1 MENHLVSVIII
12 SYNSSEYII
21 ETLESIKAQ
30 TYQNIELIISDDF
43 SKDQTVSI
51 ARDWLLINKLRF
63 TNSEIIEAKQNT
75 GIAGNCNRGL
85 KKAIGKFIKFIA
97 ADDVLTHNCIELN
110 YNYAL
115 KHNAEIIH
123 SNRLVYNET
132 FEESSFFKTTRLDGV
147 MANNELTAK
156 NQFEFELRDNV
167 IGAPTA
173 FFNAETLN
181 KLGGFDER
189 IQMIED
195 WPMWIKATKNNI
207 KLHYMDEATIK
218 YRVQSQSV
226 SYNIKPQNIFTRLDI
241 LLIDLYKI
249 LILPELSGLEKGILQ
264 FELNRKTFFIR
275 YKLIKNNKFNYW
287 LNKITI
293 YPFVKYRWF
302 KLKKIKNAVN

>member
-1 MENHLVSVIII
+1 MKIPLVSVIVI
-12 SYNSSEYII
+12 SYNSANYIV
-21 ETLESIKAQ
+21 ETLESIKTQ

-43 SKDQTVSI
+43 SKDHTISI
-51 ARDWLLINKLRF
+51 AQNWLIKNKLRF
-63 TNSEIIEAKQNT
+63 TNSQILESNQNT

-85 KKAIGKFIKFIA
+85 KKASGKFIKYIA
-97 ADDVLTHNCIELN
+97 ADDALAQNCIELN
-110 YNYAL
+110 YDYTL
-115 KHNAEIIH
+115 KHNAQIIH

-132 FEESSFFKTTRLDGV
+132 FEESNFVKTTTLDGI

-167 IGAPTA
+167 IGAPTV
-173 FFNAETLN
+173 FFNADTLI

-195 WPMWIKATKNNI
+195 WPIWIKATKNNI
-207 KLHYMDEATIK
+207 KLHYMNEATVK
-218 YRVQSQSV
+218 YRVQSKSV
-226 SYNIKPQNIFTRLDI
+226 SYNYKPQNIFTRLDI

-249 LILPELSGLEKGILQ
+249 YILPELSGLEKLILQ
-264 FELNRKTFFIR
+264 FELTRKMYFI
-275 YKLIKNNKFNYW
+275 KFNLIKNNQFNYW

-302 KLKKIKNAVN
+302 KIKKINNAIN